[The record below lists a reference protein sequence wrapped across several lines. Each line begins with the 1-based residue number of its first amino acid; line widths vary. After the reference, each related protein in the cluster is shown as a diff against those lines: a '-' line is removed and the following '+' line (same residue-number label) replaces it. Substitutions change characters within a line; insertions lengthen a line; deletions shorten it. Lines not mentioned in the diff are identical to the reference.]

1 MIRDLAAPAGQTHDV
16 ACDVLVGGGG
26 TVGLLLATRLAAA
39 GKHVVVAE
47 SGGLSQSGETRPLN
61 EVVLLG
67 APYKGAETGR
77 FRCLGGTSTRW
88 GGAMLPFLETDM
100 TFRQPGWDSEW
111 PVTLA
116 DFTAYQG
123 EIERLFGLPES
134 PYDRPEILP
143 GRNGSAAAFI
153 PRLAKWPP
161 FKLRNVATLV
171 DAQIKAENG
180 PAVWLNATATQF
192 GFDPGGRLVS
202 VEARS
207 PNGGRL
213 LVRPAET
220 VIAAGAIE
228 STRLLLLI
236 DHQNDNRLF
245 APDGVLGR
253 YFHDHVSTETAR
265 VVVSDRTALNR
276 VIGFR
281 FEGGGM
287 RNLRFEPSAGLRA
300 AHRLPAGFLHIA
312 FSTEAPT
319 GFDVLRSVYRKVQ
332 RRDRLTVGD
341 AAELAS
347 ALPWLSRAA
356 WWRFREKRLLFPD
369 NAIFGLH
376 AVVEQEPLAANRIA
390 LSPQR
395 VDAFGCPLASIDWRV
410 ADSDIANVAQLTQ
423 QFVTAW
429 RESPLGHLAEI
440 QPAPPE
446 ALGEALSSFG
456 GVYHPGGS
464 IKMGASPKTGVV
476 DKDLQTFRAP
486 NLSVLSTAVFPS
498 GGGANPTMMLMMAA
512 LRLADRL
519 KAG

>member
-1 MIRDLAAPAGQTHDV
+1 MIRDLAGQPGQTHEV
-16 ACDVLVGGGG
+16 ACDVLIIGGG

-39 GKHVVVAE
+39 GRHVVVVE
-47 SGGLSQSGETRPLN
+47 SGGMSQSGETHPLN

-67 APYKGAETGR
+67 ALYKGAESGR

-100 TFRQPGWDSEW
+100 TFRQSGWDSEW

-123 EIERLFGLPES
+123 EIERLFGLPET

-143 GRNGSAAAFI
+143 AGSAFI

-161 FKLRNVATLV
+161 FKLRNVATLL

-192 GFDPGGRLVS
+192 GFDPGGRLAS

-207 PNGGRL
+207 ANGGRL
-213 LVRPAET
+213 SVRPAET

-236 DHQNDNRLF
+236 DHQNDNRVF

-265 VVVSDRTALNR
+265 VTVSDRTALNR

-300 AHRLPAGFLHIA
+300 AHGIPAGFLHIA
-312 FSTEAPT
+312 FSTEAPA
-319 GFDVLRSVYRKVQ
+319 GFDVLRSIYRKIQ
-332 RRDRLTVGD
+332 RRDRFSLRD

-376 AVVEQEPLAANRIA
+376 AVVEQEPIAANRIG

-395 VDAFGCPLASIDWRV
+395 VDVFGCPLATIDWRV
-410 ADSDIANVAQLTQ
+410 ADSDITNVAEMTR
-423 QFVTAW
+423 QFVSAW
-429 RESPLGHLAEI
+429 RESPLGRLAEI

-446 ALGEALSSFG
+446 ALGKALSSFG

-464 IKMGASPKTGVV
+464 TKMGASPKTGVV
-476 DKDLQTFRAP
+476 DKDLRTFRTP
-486 NLSVLSTAVFPS
+486 NLSVLATSAFPS

-512 LRLADRL
+512 FRLADRL
-519 KAG
+519 KG